1 MISPNPKLSV
11 STRNWTFKTL
21 LDKYFTNVRLKTIL
35 GFPLF
40 GNAALPPSQVSAF
53 IGTKIFREFLLD
65 GGYYFE
71 GGIQMLPNALADR
84 FRELGGNLRL
94 SCPAKKIKVRNN
106 KIAGVVL
113 ENGDYILSK
122 YVISN
127 CDARQTFLKLLGK
140 SVVTRDFLT
149 KMDEMIPSL
158 SGFVAYL
165 GIDEYLNKL
174 PEAGI
179 NMWILSNSDLDL
191 DDIYLSVRDG
201 NFKNI
206 KGYLL
211 YISPD
216 KKSILAFLVAPFKD
230 KKYWIN
236 NKRKLLESLI
246 TRIDNDIIPNLSK
259 YIKYKDAASPQTL
272 YRYTLNYKGAA
283 FGWACT
289 PSQIALTDFR
299 KPSFIQNLYMT
310 GHWTTKGFGIP
321 GVMYVA
327 YDTAKML
334 LRKEKVVM
342 PEIVL

>member
-1 MISPNPKLSV
+1 
-11 STRNWTFKTL
+11 
-21 LDKYFTNVRLKTIL
+21 
-35 GFPLF
+35 
-40 GNAALPPSQVSAF
+40 
-53 IGTKIFREFLLD
+53 
-65 GGYYFE
+65 
-71 GGIQMLPNALADR
+71 
-84 FRELGGNLRL
+84 
-94 SCPAKKIKVRNN
+94 
-106 KIAGVVL
+106 
-113 ENGDYILSK
+113 
-122 YVISN
+122 
-127 CDARQTFLKLLGK
+127 
-140 SVVTRDFLT
+140 
-149 KMDEMIPSL
+149 
-158 SGFVAYL
+158 
-165 GIDEYLNKL
+165 
-174 PEAGI
+174 
-179 NMWILSNSDLDL
+179 MWILSNSDLDL